1 MNSQPNIILVMTDQ
15 QRGDC
20 LSIDGHPA
28 LLTPNMDSI
37 AGAGVRFS
45 KAYTPCPTCIAA
57 RRSLLSGQFPGTHG
71 MVGYQDG
78 VEWDAPPTLPQV
90 LKEAGYQTYLAG
102 RDMHQHPRRRR
113 YGYDH
118 MVTQADYQRWA
129 APQAPN
135 IYKADKARGSM
146 VHTAGVMHNDYT
158 ARPWH
163 LDESLHFTNWTVNEA
178 LKFLDDRDPS
188 CPYFLTVSFSAPH
201 PPLTPPAFYM
211 DRYLRM
217 DLPEPV
223 IGTWEEAPANG
234 GIGLDV
240 SSHRVH
246 LTGERLHS
254 CRAAYYGLINH
265 VDDQI
270 RRFLNPVDSLFDFD
284 NTIILFT
291 ADHGEMLGDHYRWH
305 KIMPYESSA
314 RIPLLMR
321 APDSFGI
328 KPGTVLDEA
337 VCLADIM
344 PTLLEMADI
353 PIPSTV
359 EGRSMLPLMRGQTDS
374 WRDYLH
380 IEHAPVHHCLTDGK
394 EKYIWFVDDG
404 REQLFDLT
412 ADPNECRDLRQET
425 AGRPRLELWRN
436 RMAAELRDRPEGFSD
451 GQRLIPGRN
460 YPPVMA

>member
-1 MNSQPNIILVMTDQ
+1 MTDQ

-20 LSIDGHPA
+20 LSSDGHPV

-57 RRSLLSGQFPGTHG
+57 RRSLLSGQNPGTHG

-78 VEWDAPPTLPQV
+78 VEWDAPPTLPGV
-90 LKEAGYQTYLAG
+90 LKEAGYQTYLVG
-102 RDMHQHPRRRR
+102 RDMHQHPARKR

-135 IYKADKARGSM
+135 IYKAAKARGSM
-146 VHTAGVMHNDYT
+146 VHTGGVMHNDYT

-178 LKFLDDRDPS
+178 LKFLDDHDPS
-188 CPYFLTVSFSAPH
+188 CPYFLTVSFLAPH
-201 PPLTPPAFYM
+201 PPLMPPAFYM
-211 DRYLRM
+211 ERYLRM
-217 DLPEPV
+217 DLPDPI
-223 IGTWEEAPANG
+223 IGTWEEAPDDG

-240 SSHRVH
+240 SSHRVN
-246 LTGERLHS
+246 LNGERLHS

-265 VDDQI
+265 IDDQI
-270 RRFLNPVDSLFDFD
+270 RRFLNPVDELIDFD

-314 RIPLLMR
+314 RIPLLLR
-321 APDSFGI
+321 APDSYGI
-328 KPGTVLDEA
+328 KPGTVLDKA
-337 VCLADIM
+337 VCLTDIM
-344 PTLLEMADI
+344 PTLLDMADI
-353 PIPSTV
+353 PVPSTV
-359 EGRSMLPLMRGQTDS
+359 EGRSLLPLLEDRGEP

-380 IEHAPVHHCLTDGK
+380 IEHAPEYHCLTDGR
-394 EKYIWFVDDG
+394 EKYIWFSADG
-404 REQLFDLT
+404 REQLFDLI
-412 ADPNECRDLRQET
+412 ADPTECHDISSRAEDRS
-425 AGRPRLELWRN
+425 RLEQWRK
-436 RMAAELRDRPEGFSD
+436 RMVAELQGRPEGFSD
-451 GQRLIPGRN
+451 EQRLIPGRD
-460 YPPVMA
+460 YPPVIA